1 MRTVVEGRVHLADKI
16 SVLETTDVN
25 TSIPLKVNRLPAM
38 NAVETVPQET
48 NEVDN
53 PLLLRGHNPAL
64 DGLRGL
70 AILMVL
76 FHHATPESPSTTL
89 IGRVSKL
96 LAEYGTVGVDL
107 FFVLSGFLITGILL
121 QAKGGPHYFRT
132 FYARRSLRI
141 FPLYY
146 GVLLVSLVLVPL
158 IWPMTSPGA
167 QRIHHDQAWLWL
179 YTSNIKGSLSAV
191 DRPFTAGWYQFDH
204 FWSLAVEEQF
214 YLVWPVLILIMSRR
228 AMVGVCAVL
237 MAGALAL
244 RWWLYQKGDQTNA
257 FYSLTPC
264 RIDELAIGGLLAL
277 LGRERIDAAQLRRIA
292 AGVFIVCG
300 AVLVLIW
307 KTDVRAM
314 VIGGTLLAF
323 FFAALIVLV
332 VCGGPM
338 DFVRRAF
345 NFYPMRVIGKYSYA
359 MYVLHPFLLAMLGDY
374 LSYKRLGAMAHSG
387 GLGVFLYV
395 VIALIMTF
403 AAGWLSWNLYEK
415 HFLKLKRFVE
425 YERP

>member
-1 MRTVVEGRVHLADKI
+1 MPGGK
-16 SVLETTDVN
+16 
-25 TSIPLKVNRLPAM
+25 TSIPLNVNCLSAM
-38 NAVETVPQET
+38 NAIETVPERTGQT
-48 NEVDN
+48 RN

-70 AILMVL
+70 AILMVV
-76 FHHATPESPSTTL
+76 FHHATPDSPSTTI
-89 IGRVSKL
+89 IGRLSK
-96 LAEYGTVGVDL
+96 AMADYGAVGVDL

-146 GVLLVSLVLVPL
+146 GVLFVTLILIPL
-158 IWPMTSPGA
+158 IWPMTTPDA
-167 QRIHHDQAWLWL
+167 RRIHHDQAWLWL
-179 YTSNIKGSLSAV
+179 YASNIKGSLSTLE
-191 DRPFTAGWYQFDH
+191 RPFTARWYQFDH

-214 YLVWPVLILIMSRR
+214 YLVWPVLILIMNRR
-228 AMVGVCAVL
+228 AMIGICAVL

-244 RWWLYQKGDQTNA
+244 RWWLYLKGDQTAA

-277 LGRERIDAAQLRRIA
+277 LGRAPINAAHLRNIA
-292 AGVFIVCG
+292 VGIFVVCG
-300 AVLVLIW
+300 GVLVLIW
-307 KTDVRAM
+307 NSDARSM

-332 VCGGPM
+332 VSGGPV
-338 DFVRRAF
+338 DFFRRAF
-345 NFYPMRVIGKYSYA
+345 DMYPMRVIGKYSYA

-374 LSYKRLGAMAHSG
+374 LSYRRLGAIAHSG
-387 GLGVFLYV
+387 GLGVCLYI
-395 VIALIMTF
+395 VIALAVTF
-403 AAGWLSWNLYEK
+403 MAGWLSWNLYEK

-425 YERP
+425 YDPPKARVSE